1 MEHGLYLRKTNM
13 EQMTIPL
20 SDTEE
25 AVYQLMKQLHML
37 QGENEKLKE
46 EIRRLNWTL
55 EEHD

>member
-1 MEHGLYLRKTNM
+1 M

-37 QGENEKLKE
+37 QGENEQLRE
-46 EIRRLNWTL
+46 EIKRLQWTL

>member
-1 MEHGLYLRKTNM
+1 M

-46 EIRRLNWTL
+46 EIRRLQWTL
-55 EEHD
+55 TEHD

>member
-1 MEHGLYLRKTNM
+1 M

-37 QGENEKLKE
+37 QGENEKLRE
-46 EIRRLNWTL
+46 EIRRLQWTL
-55 EEHD
+55 MEQD

>member
-1 MEHGLYLRKTNM
+1 MNNQIE
-13 EQMTIPL
+13 IPL

-37 QGENEKLKE
+37 QGENEKLRE
-46 EIRRLNWTL
+46 EIKRLQWTL

>member
-1 MEHGLYLRKTNM
+1 M

-25 AVYQLMKQLHML
+25 AVYQLMRQLHML
-37 QGENEKLKE
+37 QDENEKLKE

>member
-1 MEHGLYLRKTNM
+1 MNNQIE
-13 EQMTIPL
+13 IPL

-25 AVYQLMKQLHML
+25 AVYQLMKQLHLL
-37 QGENEKLKE
+37 QGENEKLRE

>member
-1 MEHGLYLRKTNM
+1 M
-13 EQMTIPL
+13 EQMKIPL

-46 EIRRLNWTL
+46 EIKRLQWTL
-55 EEHD
+55 TEHD

>member
-1 MEHGLYLRKTNM
+1 M

-37 QGENEKLKE
+37 QGENEKLRE

>member
-1 MEHGLYLRKTNM
+1 M

-37 QGENEKLKE
+37 QGENEKLRE
-46 EIRRLNWTL
+46 EIRRLQWTL
-55 EEHD
+55 TEQD